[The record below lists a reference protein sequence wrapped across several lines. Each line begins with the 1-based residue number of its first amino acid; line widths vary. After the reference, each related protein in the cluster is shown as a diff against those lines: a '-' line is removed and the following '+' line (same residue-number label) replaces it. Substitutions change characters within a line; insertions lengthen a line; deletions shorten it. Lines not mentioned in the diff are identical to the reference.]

1 MTFRFLENTGQVLIF
16 TCFNIKVMDQREIRI
31 NEAATFVRNA
41 MGARKPELGIILGSG
56 LGNIAEQIS
65 DAAVIPYTDIPG
77 FPQATAIGHKGNFII
92 GRLAGKE
99 VIAMQGRFHY
109 YEGYPM
115 DTVTL
120 PVRVMSRLGVGTLFV
135 SNAAGGMMDGFKV
148 GDLMIINDHINLI
161 PNPLIG
167 PNLDSFGE
175 RFPDMTRP
183 YDPEL
188 IALAEKKAGELGI
201 KLYKGV
207 YLSVTGACYE
217 TVAEYRWFKAAGAD
231 AVGMSTTPEVIVA
244 RHCGMRVFGMS
255 VITDVFV
262 DNGEHKGTDGDEV
275 VVAAQRASEKMTAI
289 FKGVIESL

>member
-1 MTFRFLENTGQVLIF
+1 
-16 TCFNIKVMDQREIRI
+16 MDQREIRI

-120 PVRVMSRLGVGTLFV
+120 PVRVMSRLGVGTIFV
-135 SNAAGGMMDGFKV
+135 SNAAGGMMEGFKV

-207 YLSVTGACYE
+207 YLSVTGPCYE

>member
-1 MTFRFLENTGQVLIF
+1 MTFRFLENLGQVLMF

-135 SNAAGGMMDGFKV
+135 SNAA
-148 GDLMIINDHINLI
+148 
-161 PNPLIG
+161 
-167 PNLDSFGE
+167 
-175 RFPDMTRP
+175 
-183 YDPEL
+183 
-188 IALAEKKAGELGI
+188 
-201 KLYKGV
+201 
-207 YLSVTGACYE
+207 
-217 TVAEYRWFKAAGAD
+217 
-231 AVGMSTTPEVIVA
+231 
-244 RHCGMRVFGMS
+244 
-255 VITDVFV
+255 
-262 DNGEHKGTDGDEV
+262 
-275 VVAAQRASEKMTAI
+275 
-289 FKGVIESL
+289 

>member
-1 MTFRFLENTGQVLIF
+1 
-16 TCFNIKVMDQREIRI
+16 MDQREIRI

-135 SNAAGGMMDGFKV
+135 SNAAGGMMEGFKV

-207 YLSVTGACYE
+207 YLSVTGPCYE

-275 VVAAQRASEKMTAI
+275 VIAAQRASEKMTSI

>member
-135 SNAAGGMMDGFKV
+135 SNAAGGMMEGFKV

-207 YLSVTGACYE
+207 YLSVTGPCYE

-275 VVAAQRASEKMTAI
+275 VVAAQRASEKMTSI
-289 FKGVIESL
+289 FKGVIEII

>member
-1 MTFRFLENTGQVLIF
+1 
-16 TCFNIKVMDQREIRI
+16 MDQREIRI
-31 NEAATFVRNA
+31 NEAASFVRNA

-135 SNAAGGMMDGFKV
+135 SNAAGGMMEGFKV

-207 YLSVTGACYE
+207 YLSVTGPCYE
-217 TVAEYRWFKAAGAD
+217 TVAEYLWFKAAGAD

-275 VVAAQRASEKMTAI
+275 VVAAQRASEKMTSI

>member
-1 MTFRFLENTGQVLIF
+1 
-16 TCFNIKVMDQREIRI
+16 MDPREIRI
-31 NEAATFVRNA
+31 NEAADFVKSA
-41 MGARKPELGIILGSG
+41 MGAREPKIGIILGSG
-56 LGNIAEQIS
+56 LGNIADEIS
-65 DAAVIPYTDIPG
+65 DAVVIPYTSIPG
-77 FPQATAIGHKGNFII
+77 FPQATAIGHKGNFLV

-120 PVRVMSRLGVGTLFV
+120 PVRVMKRLGVETLFV
-135 SNAAGGMMDGFKV
+135 SNAAGGMLEGFKV

-175 RFPDMTRP
+175 RFPDMTHP
-183 YDPEL
+183 YDTGL
-188 IALAEKKAGELGI
+188 IALAEQKADELGI
-201 KLYKGV
+201 KLWKGV
-207 YLSVTGACYE
+207 YLSVTGPCYE
-217 TVAEYRWFKAAGAD
+217 TVAEYKWFKMAGAA

-244 RHCGMRVFGMS
+244 RHCRMKVFGMS

-262 DNGEHKGTDGDEV
+262 EDGSFQGTDGDEV
-275 VVAAQRASEKMTAI
+275 VIAAQKASEKMTAI
-289 FKGVIESL
+289 FKGVIEAL